1 MTSNEQSTPLQI
13 PRKKT
18 STIVIFRSVSIY
30 ELGSIW
36 SNSEVSTQQMNQIKN
51 TQHKG
56 NPKVKNI
63 YIQDKPISLSRSK
76 KPITIRNKR
85 DPSILDHAIA
95 YKNDLCTVRK
105 PNKRSPNKNKKVI
118 TFHEGET
125 FSNYQLDLVS
135 VLITGILDRD
145 F

>member
-63 YIQDKPISLSRSK
+63 YIQDKPISSSRYKGIPMS
-76 KPITIRNKR
+76 
-85 DPSILDHAIA
+85 PSQSGTKEIHPSWTML
-95 YKNDLCTVRK
+95 LRTRM
-105 PNKRSPNKNKKVI
+105 
-118 TFHEGET
+118 TF
-125 FSNYQLDLVS
+125 VP
-135 VLITGILDRD
+135 
-145 F
+145 